1 MQKKWY
7 GFTIAGFIPRKISDR
22 SEMRHSVANDI
33 ATISRISAVPAIL
46 QVITES
52 TGLGFAAIA
61 RVTESAWTACAVLDN
76 LSFGLKPGGELELT
90 STICHEIRSS
100 HKSVVIDHVAEDA
113 LFCEHHTPRLYN
125 FQSYISVPVFL
136 TNGSFFG
143 TICALDP
150 KPAKLLGTPVQAM
163 MESFARLLALQIEAE
178 ENMQQVQA
186 DLLAEREVAELR
198 EQFIAVLGHDL
209 RNPLFAITAS
219 AELLQRRMLDDKAG
233 EIVQHILKSGRRASQ
248 LVEDVL
254 DFARGR
260 MGHGIPLSIHD
271 AEGLDKTLEHVV
283 SEIQRVHPSRV
294 IESDIGMLERIRCD
308 HERIAQLLSNLVSN
322 AITHGDDESPV
333 QVAAE
338 VQGEL
343 FLLSVTNQGEPIPES
358 VRSQLF
364 LPYSRP
370 VTDEPQAGLGLGLY
384 IANEIALAHG
394 GTLSVCST
402 REQGTV
408 FTFSMPL
415 KSA

>member
-1 MQKKWY
+1 
-7 GFTIAGFIPRKISDR
+7 
-22 SEMRHSVANDI
+22 MRHSVANDI

-61 RVTESAWTACAVLDN
+61 RVTESSWTACAVLDN

-100 HKSVVIDHVAEDA
+100 HQPVVIDHVAKDA

-150 KPAKLLGTPVQAM
+150 KPAKLIGTPVQAM

-178 ENMQQVQA
+178 ESMQQVQA

-219 AELLQRRMLDDKAG
+219 AELLQRRMLDDKAC
-233 EIVQHILKSGRRASQ
+233 EIVQHILRSGKRASQ
-248 LVEDVL
+248 LVDDVL

-308 HERIAQLLSNLVSN
+308 HERIAQMLSNLVSN
-322 AITHGDDESPV
+322 AITHGDAHSPV

-358 VRSQLF
+358 IRSQLF

-402 REQGTV
+402 RERGTI